1 MSQSSI
7 TSPPVQALR
16 KKTFRLPKW
25 VPALLSAAAVLLAWE
40 FLVGFLAI
48 PAYILPTP
56 STIVYRVV
64 TDLTSGLI
72 LPHLW
77 LTTVEV
83 VVGFV
88 IAMLAGVA
96 LGTLIALIPVLD
108 RTLYPLLLAF
118 QAVPKVAIAPLL
130 IIWFGYGA
138 HSKAV
143 MAALIAFFPIFVNV
157 ITGLHTTD
165 ARRLLLMRALRANP
179 LQTYLKVRLP
189 SMLPYLFA
197 GLEVGIVFALIGAI
211 VGEFVG
217 ASVGLGS
224 LIIQRQAVVDV
235 AGVFSVLVYLSVMGL
250 VMGLLV
256 KVIAHHTTFWAR
268 AGGSSQ
274 S

>member
-1 MSQSSI
+1 MKANTT
-7 TSPPVQALR
+7 TSFTPLALTR
-16 KKTFRLPKW
+16 ASRLSRGT
-25 VPALLSAAAVLLAWE
+25 PAILSTLVVLVAWE
-40 FLVGFLAI
+40 VLIKLFAV

-56 STIVYRVV
+56 TTVIYRVV
-64 TDLTSGLI
+64 TDLSSGLI

-77 LTTVEV
+77 LTFIEV
-83 VVGFV
+83 VIGFA
-88 IAMLAGVA
+88 IATVAGVA
-96 LGTLIALIPVLD
+96 LGTAIALVPSID
-108 RTLYPLLLAF
+108 RALYPLLLAF
-118 QAVPKVAIAPLL
+118 QSVPKVAIAPLL

-138 HSKAV
+138 HSKAI
-143 MAALIAFFPIFVNV
+143 MAALIAFFPIFINV

-165 ARRLLLMRALRANP
+165 SHRLLLMRALRANP

-217 ASVGLGS
+217 SSVGLGS

-256 KVIAHHTTFWAR
+256 KAAANHTTFWAR
-268 AGGSSQ
+268 PNKTL
-274 S
+274 

>member
-1 MSQSSI
+1 MTPSST
-7 TSPPVQALR
+7 TSLPTPPL
-16 KKTFRLPKW
+16 KKPFRLPKGL
-25 VPALLSAAAVLLAWE
+25 PAILTAAAALLAWE
-40 FLVGFLAI
+40 LLVRLLEV

-56 STIVYRVV
+56 TTITYRVI

-77 LTTVEV
+77 LTFVEV
-83 VVGFV
+83 VVGFA
-88 IAMLAGVA
+88 IATLAGIA
-96 LGTLIALIPVLD
+96 LGTAIALIPAMD

-118 QAVPKVAIAPLL
+118 QSVPKVAIAPLL
-130 IIWFGYGA
+130 IIWFGYGV
-138 HSKAV
+138 HSKAI

-165 ARRLLLMRALRANP
+165 PRRLLLMRALRASP
-179 LQTYLKVRLP
+179 LQVYLKARLP

-250 VMGLLV
+250 IMGLLV
-256 KVIAHHTTFWAR
+256 KLAAHNTTFWAR
-268 AGGSSQ
+268 SGGSGRS
-274 S
+274 

>member
-1 MSQSSI
+1 MSQRSA
-7 TSPPVQALR
+7 TTLAPVALG
-16 KKTFRLPKW
+16 KSFRLPKGM
-25 VPALLSAAAVLLAWE
+25 PAILSAAAVLLAWE
-40 FLVGFLAI
+40 LLVRLLAV

-56 STIVYRVV
+56 SVIAYRVI

-77 LTTVEV
+77 LTFVEV

-88 IAMLAGVA
+88 IAMLAGIA
-96 LGTLIALIPVLD
+96 LGTVIALIPALD

-130 IIWFGYGA
+130 IIWFGYGV
-138 HSKAV
+138 HSKTI

-165 ARRLLLMRALRANP
+165 PRRLLLMRALRANP
-179 LQTYLKVRLP
+179 LQVYWKARLP

-256 KVIAHHTTFWAR
+256 KIVAHHTTFWAR
-268 AGGSSQ
+268 SGAAGQ